1 MYSVFVAILFAITII
16 VCFALPGRGP
26 GWPPTALCARPVSGQ
41 NVHPARTALISA
53 NEARARLQQDKRRI
67 KKAFIEAV
75 ESITKESSATLG
87 CLSLAAWNAGDG
99 VKTQDRWTRWSFA
112 EEWIGKGFAMAHAME
127 VPFTEKTVF
136 QVVFFLNEVD
146 FFRQ

>member
-53 NEARARLQQDKRRI
+53 NDKRARASSK
-67 KKAFIEAV
+67 
-75 ESITKESSATLG
+75 TKEELRKH
-87 CLSLAAWNAGDG
+87 SL
-99 VKTQDRWTRWSFA
+99 R
-112 EEWIGKGFAMAHAME
+112 
-127 VPFTEKTVF
+127 
-136 QVVFFLNEVD
+136 L
-146 FFRQ
+146 